1 MVTKV
6 VTEHDVDNVT
16 IIINSENKLQAQLP
30 DTTSGEVVIEEVPN
44 VTTANDVVTLDGTM
58 RKITKLGKVSGTEW
72 LVFQL
77 DNPLPPKPTIQKNI
91 RLEFYD
97 DVGVNSGDGVNFSHS
112 GKVRVITEDGS
123 PFTPNGDPVYV
134 DYPYLEM
141 RMEFAG
147 SNGVVSSYVQID
159 FIMMTYRAEVS
170 YNDVQMRSSLTRV
183 LSWSESFSAEHED
196 AFYTYHIT
204 DVSGGDGTVIDGGT
218 DTPTDLPTFNIS
230 SRGNDNEVVI
240 NGNTVT
246 NSEGVVR
253 FEFHADMLAYAKAG
267 YKVYGVIKDNGTTI
281 YEAPLNDEHQRIALG
296 SGNIQYSEIDNGF
309 MGGIIGKTLNSTNL
323 TAHVYLMNDVGDKV
337 YPANQPDGFVDNLRI

>member
-147 SNGVVSSYVQID
+147 SNGVVSSYAQID

-196 AFYTYHIT
+196 AFYDYNIN
-204 DVSGGDGTVIDGGT
+204 SASRGA
-218 DTPTDLPTFNIS
+218 DTPAEPEPSGIDTYFEVD
-230 SRGNDNEVVI
+230 RGEIQNRGDHYELTIPLSVQVVTSDV
-240 NGNTVT
+240 GSKTPKTVKFD
-246 NSEGVVR
+246 VV
-253 FEFHADMLAYAKAG
+253 
-267 YKVYGVIKDNGTTI
+267 
-281 YEAPLNDEHQRIALG
+281 LG
-296 SGNIQYSEIDNGF
+296 SQTRTYSYPYSASNTYEWNSINDFTYEGHKSVCIDNARVEFTDGSSSSSSSHQ
-309 MGGIIGKTLNSTNL
+309 STRFCVVPS
-323 TAHVYLMNDVGDKV
+323 ARD
-337 YPANQPDGFVDNLRI
+337 